1 MRGMEL
7 APFLSFTSQHVFRC
21 CGITDVFAIDTT
33 PVTHS
38 YTWQQKNKFS
48 LSLQCP
54 KRNISQNQ
62 TSLFIRIRVQSLRE
76 TRQRI
81 RHASGP
87 VITHSSH
94 VMFQTTVN
102 VNMLSSTSLMCFYKG
117 WLSVCNMFQ
126 VCGFRKKKFPEKL
139 VVHTSNTKKN
149 QC

>member
-1 MRGMEL
+1 MLRGEWEAWSWPHSSHSPLDMSSGVVGL
-7 APFLSFTSQHVFRC
+7 QMSLLLTPPQWLTHTPDNRRTS
-21 CGITDVFAIDTT
+21 
-33 PVTHS
+33 S
-38 YTWQQKNKFS
+38 L

-126 VCGFRKKKFPEKL
+126 VCGFRKKKVSWKACC
-139 VVHTSNTKKN
+139 SYK
-149 QC
+149 